1 MRFTK
6 LCLYWKLIYLKMAS
20 NFHFWF
26 LWLSGYNMFVYTSLQ
41 IFSWRSVQCSCV
53 IISFEKFEIIISSD
67 FFWSGSFMFILT
79 YQMVNYSL
87 WGFVNFYSFLSFFQ
101 LDHYLLYVM
110 LFLAHSQWF
119 CLFNEQD
126 FRISVTCQFVD
137 ITYQLSFDYK
147 INTLNHKCLVT

>member
-6 LCLYWKLIYLKMAS
+6 LCLYWKLIYLKMVS

-41 IFSWRSVQCSCV
+41 IFSWRSCSMFMCYN
-53 IISFEKFEIIISSD
+53 IIWKVWNHYFFR

-79 YQMVNYSL
+79 YQMVDYSF
-87 WGFVNFYSFLSFFQ
+87 WGFINFYSFLSFFQ
-101 LDHYLLYVM
+101 LDHFLLYVM